1 MGSTMKNLSL
11 TIKGV
16 CVGDTWLRMIL
27 ADIPE
32 TFTRDDLLSRMAAQ
46 PWPDLVLKEAIRP
59 ILQHL
64 KRQGVISYCRNRKCW
79 QKTLITEEA
88 PNSTLPIELDSS
100 FSSSRPNVPDNEVS
114 GKHWLVLSAAW
125 FVSAC
130 LVGALMI
137 INAGFAWNLAGA
149 SIFRLAFTIG
159 FMGLDGLRPLLMALA
174 LGSACMSRPVRALAL
189 IIALGLAPASVISST
204 SVISSALILGTEA
217 QTEQA
222 GIQRQLAS
230 LHAQLER
237 LESRVSQVWNDYR
250 DECDRGGC
258 GEVANGLKADAL
270 DMEAQ
275 IKAVRDQLGRLETNR
290 EGSTFASRTI
300 ETLQFFGL
308 HGKDL
313 KWLMPVFLA
322 LTLEIAA
329 LFGPALLLGI
339 QRPGFKVVSGRI
351 RQQST

>member
-1 MGSTMKNLSL
+1 MGAAMKNLSL

-16 CVGDTWLRMIL
+16 CVSDTWLRMIL

-32 TFTRDDLLSRMAAQ
+32 TFTRDDLLNRMTAQ
-46 PWPDLVLKEAIRP
+46 PWPDLTLNEATRP

-79 QKTLITEEA
+79 QKTLFTEEA
-88 PNSTLPIELDSS
+88 PHNTLPIELDNA
-100 FSSSRPNVPDNEVS
+100 FSSSLSEEPKATEADHN
-114 GKHWLVLSAAW
+114 WLAIMAAW
-125 FVSAC
+125 LVSAC

-137 INAGFAWNLAGA
+137 INAGFAWNLTED

-159 FMGLDGLRPLLMALA
+159 FMGLDGLRPLLMAVA
-174 LGSACMSRPVRALAL
+174 LRSSCLSRSVRALAL
-189 IIALGLAPASVISST
+189 VIALGLAPASVISST
-204 SVISSALILGTEA
+204 SVISSALILGAEA

-222 GIQRQLAS
+222 GLQRQLAS

-237 LESRVSQVWNDYR
+237 LESRVSRVWSDYR

-258 GEVANGLKADAL
+258 GEVANGLKAEAL

-275 IKAVRDQLGRLETNR
+275 INAVHNQLGRLEANR
-290 EGSTFASRTI
+290 PASTFASRTI
-300 ETLQFFGL
+300 ETLQTFGL

-313 KWLMPVFLA
+313 KWIMPVFLA

-329 LFGPALLLGI
+329 LFGPALVLA
-339 QRPGFKVVSGRI
+339 RSRV
-351 RQQST
+351 

>member
-1 MGSTMKNLSL
+1 MGPTMKNLSL

-16 CVGDTWLRMIL
+16 CVSDTWLRMIL

-32 TFTRDDLLSRMAAQ
+32 TFTRDDLLNRMTAQ
-46 PWPDLVLKEAIRP
+46 PWPDLTLNEATRP

-64 KRQGVISYCRNRKCW
+64 KRQGVISYCRNQKCW
-79 QKTLITEEA
+79 QKSPELKASTS
-88 PNSTLPIELDSS
+88 PTLPIELDST
-100 FSSSRPNVPDNEVS
+100 FSSSRIEKSKATEANHN
-114 GKHWLVLSAAW
+114 WLASVAAW
-125 FVSAC
+125 LVSAC

-137 INAGFAWNLAGA
+137 INAGFAWNLTED

-174 LGSACMSRPVRALAL
+174 LGSACLSRPVRALAL
-189 IIALGLAPASVISST
+189 VIALGLAPASVISST
-204 SVISSALILGTEA
+204 SVISSALILGAEA

-222 GIQRQLAS
+222 GLQRQLAS

-237 LESRVSQVWNDYR
+237 LESRVSRVWSDYR

-258 GEVANGLKADAL
+258 GEIADDLKAEAL
-270 DMEAQ
+270 DLEAQ

-300 ETLQFFGL
+300 ETLQTFGL

-313 KWLMPVFLA
+313 KWIMPVFLA

-329 LFGPALLLGI
+329 LFGPALVLA
-339 QRPGFKVVSGRI
+339 RSRV
-351 RQQST
+351 

>member
-1 MGSTMKNLSL
+1 MRETAMKNLSL

-16 CVGDTWLRMIL
+16 SVGDTWLRMIL
-27 ADIPE
+27 ADLSD
-32 TFTRDDLLSRMAAQ
+32 TFSRDDLLCQMTKQ
-46 PWPDLVLKEAIRP
+46 PWPDLMLNEATRP
-59 ILQHL
+59 ILQQL
-64 KRQGVISYCRNRKCW
+64 KRQGVISYCGNRKCW
-79 QKTLITEEA
+79 QKTLVTEEP
-88 PNSTLPIELDSS
+88 PNTTLPIEPNGA
-100 FSSSRPNVPDNEVS
+100 FSSSRSEKSKATVANHNWLTS
-114 GKHWLVLSAAW
+114 MAAWLVST
-125 FVSAC
+125 C

-137 INAGFAWNLAGA
+137 INAGFAWNLTED

-174 LGSACMSRPVRALAL
+174 LGSACLSRTVRALAL
-189 IIALGLAPASVISST
+189 VIALGLAPASIISST

-217 QTEQA
+217 QTEQV

-237 LESRVSQVWNDYR
+237 LESQVSQVWNDYR

-258 GEVANGLKADAL
+258 GEVANGLKAEAL

-275 IKAVRDQLGRLETNR
+275 IKEVRDQLGRLATNR
-290 EGSTFASRTI
+290 SASTFASRTI
-300 ETLQFFGL
+300 ETLQTFGL

-329 LFGPALLLGI
+329 LFGPALLLA
-339 QRPGFKVVSGRI
+339 RAHTS
-351 RQQST
+351 